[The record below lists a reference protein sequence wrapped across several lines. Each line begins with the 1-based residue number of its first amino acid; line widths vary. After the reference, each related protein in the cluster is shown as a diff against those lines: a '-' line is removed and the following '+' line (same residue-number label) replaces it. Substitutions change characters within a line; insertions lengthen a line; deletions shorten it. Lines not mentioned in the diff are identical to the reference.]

1 MHFTFIAYFNEET
14 RPAYHKKTDMR
25 YECYICKFQAVP
37 EKKESS
43 FQTFMY
49 PSRFNFD
56 VVTISMKLKTELL
69 ETGFHK

>member
-1 MHFTFIAYFNEET
+1 
-14 RPAYHKKTDMR
+14 MR

-56 VVTISMKLKTELL
+56 VVTISIKLKTELL